1 MILGLE
7 FNLPT
12 VAVLLI
18 VVAWAAWAVRRLWS
32 RGALVSCDA
41 AACARC
47 PAAGEVR
54 MRSIRMG
61 LGAKSTGNGKSV
73 RTRVKRKRSARVSSR
88 IKSAK

>member
-1 MILGLE
+1 MPAPPRIWRPCG
-7 FNLPT
+7 
-12 VAVLLI
+12 
-18 VVAWAAWAVRRLWS
+18 
-32 RGALVSCDA
+32 RGGGARSALVSCDA

-61 LGAKSTGNGKSV
+61 LGAKSTGNGKPV

-88 IKSAK
+88 IKRAK

>member
-1 MILGLE
+1 MPALSRAWRSFGRGRAGH
-7 FNLPT
+7 
-12 VAVLLI
+12 VAQPCRDMK
-18 VVAWAAWAVRRLWS
+18 AEA
-32 RGALVSCDA
+32 CDA

-61 LGAKSTGNGKSV
+61 LGAKSTGNGKPV

-88 IKSAK
+88 IKSTK